1 MPTEYVQMEG
11 IGQITIDISTPM
23 GNGLGGSSG
32 HMSIGDKHFDYDTK
46 WFSLSYLEDY
56 LRNEYLPEH
65 NLKGAYYSGVVIGR
79 SDGGDASVSG
89 FVMRE

>member
-32 HMSIGDKHFDYDTK
+32 HVHIGDKHFDYDTK